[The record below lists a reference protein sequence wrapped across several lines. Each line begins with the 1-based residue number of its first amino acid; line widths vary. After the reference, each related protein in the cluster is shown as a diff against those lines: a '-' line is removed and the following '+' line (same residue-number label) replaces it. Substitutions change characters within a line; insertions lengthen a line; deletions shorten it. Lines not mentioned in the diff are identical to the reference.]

1 MSEEQ
6 ENRIKHLERTIK
18 CNREFIDKLLKTTRD
33 QEKKIKDLVKQLDEW
48 NSKKAE
54 VNILKAKNYKIKSI
68 AENLTKIEKA
78 KFQEKL

>member
-1 MSEEQ
+1 MQ
-6 ENRIKHLERTIK
+6 DLETQVKILK
-18 CNREFIDKLLKTTRD
+18 CTVARLEKTNASLRKDNKELIESKIKLLD
-33 QEKKIKDLVKQLDEW
+33 ELKDI

-54 VNILKAKNYKIKSI
+54 LQVLKAKNYKIKSI

>member
-1 MSEEQ
+1 
-6 ENRIKHLERTIK
+6 
-18 CNREFIDKLLKTTRD
+18 
-33 QEKKIKDLVKQLDEW
+33 VKQLDEW
-48 NSKKAE
+48 NSKKVE

>member
-6 ENRIKHLERTIK
+6 ENKIKHLERTIK

-48 NSKKAE
+48 NSKKA
-54 VNILKAKNYKIKSI
+54 KNYKIKSI